1 MSARGARLEYV
12 GDLDLRQEQWSAT
25 QATNY
30 LDFMADL
37 DIDRDPRTICN
48 SGLICTLGKKISE
61 LCNFKKKLGCKN
73 QSII

>member
-12 GDLDLRQEQWSAT
+12 GELDLRQEQWAAT

-37 DIDRDPRTICN
+37 DIYRDPRTIRN
-48 SGLICTLGKKISE
+48 SGLICTLGK
-61 LCNFKKKLGCKN
+61 
-73 QSII
+73 